1 MTKYPVNTFF
11 TVTQGN
17 VLSPLNVFIKSYKI
31 MYTQSVTVHKSK
43 KNNLIMDS
51 WSLWFTCMVLT
62 KWDCHQTD
70 EN

>member
-31 MYTQSVTVHKSK
+31 MYTQSVTGG
-43 KNNLIMDS
+43 DS
-51 WSLWFTCMVLT
+51 YS
-62 KWDCHQTD
+62 QI
-70 EN
+70 